1 MMKDNQDDNKKDNVE
16 KTDTIRESLLT
27 FPCDFPV
34 KIIGEVSEQFESD
47 IIKIVRQ
54 HYPNLQDDA
63 IQRQTSKQGTYLA
76 LSITVHAISQ
86 ATLDALYQDLS
97 KHPGTKMVL

>member
-1 MMKDNQDDNKKDNVE
+1 MKDNKEDNKKDDGE
-16 KTDTIRESLLT
+16 KIDTMRESLLT
-27 FPCDFPV
+27 FPCDFPIKV
-34 KIIGEVSEQFESD
+34 IGEVSDKFETD

-54 HYPNLQDDA
+54 HYPNLQDNA
-63 IQRQTSKQGTYLA
+63 IQRQASKQGTYLA

>member
-1 MMKDNQDDNKKDNVE
+1 MKDNKKDDEN
-16 KTDTIRESLLT
+16 KTDTMRESLLD

-34 KIIGEVSEQFESD
+34 KIIGEVSDQFEKD
-47 IIKIVRQ
+47 IIGIVRQ
-54 HYPNLQDDA
+54 HYPLLQDDA

-86 ATLDALYQDLS
+86 ASLDALYQDLS
-97 KHPGTKMVL
+97 THPGTKMVL